1 MSADTPV
8 WGHTLQ
14 TFADALGLSKRTIRA
29 LVDNGEIRAVRFG
42 SIKKPIV
49 RLEPPAEYLA
59 RRLHVLLRREGHT
72 VNRKRVQRLYR
83 EERLPHQELKRLPVQ
98 PTVGRMGDRPR
109 FSPGQA
115 PAAPSCR
122 R

>member
-8 WGHTLQ
+8 WSHTLQ

-59 RRLHVLLRREGHT
+59 RQGRY
-72 VNRKRVQRLYR
+72 NA
-83 EERLPHQELKRLPVQ
+83 LPEDQ
-98 PTVGRMGDRPR
+98 
-109 FSPGQA
+109 
-115 PAAPSCR
+115 PAA
-122 R
+122 